1 MEVNEF
7 DKCEKLVGK
16 SVRVTTTENDELCGG
31 LTTIQV
37 NDKTA
42 ELRIILKIDNGLM
55 TIPFRSIQKIEEV

>member
-16 SVRVTTTENDELCGG
+16 SVRVTTTGKDEFFGVLR
-31 LTTIQV
+31 TIQV
-37 NDKTA
+37 NDVTV